1 MKKRDLIAAI
11 DAGTTGVK
19 CCIFDLQGGVV
30 SSGYYAVPTFY
41 PQPGL
46 VEQDA
51 ATVIELAFQAT
62 EDAVSSSGV
71 DPAEIAALCVTHQRN
86 TFVPIDAQGRFLT
99 KMFITY

>member
-19 CCIFDLQGGVV
+19 CCIFDLRGNVV
-30 SSGYYAVPTFY
+30 SGGYYAVPTFY
-41 PQPGL
+41 PKPGL

-71 DPAEIAALCVTHQRN
+71 V
-86 TFVPIDAQGRFLT
+86 
-99 KMFITY
+99 